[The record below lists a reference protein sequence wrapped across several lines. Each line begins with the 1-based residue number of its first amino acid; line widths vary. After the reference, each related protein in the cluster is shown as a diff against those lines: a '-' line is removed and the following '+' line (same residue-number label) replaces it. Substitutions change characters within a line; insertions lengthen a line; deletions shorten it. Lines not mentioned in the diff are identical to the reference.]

1 MRDRVS
7 APSVRR
13 GGRLSSLR
21 PARRSGDSLFGN
33 STFLLV
39 NTIVLAAFGFLFWSI
54 SAHVYTATQV
64 GLATALIAA
73 LNLIT
78 SFALVGLE
86 ISLIRFL
93 PQSRDGGT
101 LINSSLVW
109 TAILAALCS
118 AIFILVQPLI
128 APRLAIVHESVLVGA
143 LFILFSCAAAAN
155 YIVESVFI
163 SYQASR
169 YVVVKN
175 AVASVLK
182 VGLPVAL
189 AFGGAFGLYSAWMVS
204 LVLAAACGIW
214 ILKRRL
220 GHRFA
225 FTTRRVPTPGMRA
238 FSIANYLATFAEGI
252 PDMVLPLLVLDLLGA
267 VSAAHYF
274 IAMMLATL
282 LFAVSAAAGQS
293 LFAAGSQG
301 PGEFRRHAG
310 PAALFTASLLVP
322 GILGAILLGGPVLH
336 LFGADYARSAHS
348 LLILFAGSSV
358 LVAGN
363 DALRAFHK
371 VHLANTVMFVS
382 SALGSAV
389 AIGLC
394 FPLAAEGLTGIGLAW
409 CGGQIVTFVV
419 LAFPFIAS
427 RVVSRDRAG
436 LS

>member
-39 NTIVLAAFGFLFWSI
+39 NTIVLAAFGFLFRSI

-101 LINSSLVW
+101 LMNSSLVW

-155 YIVESVFI
+155 YIVESLFI

-182 VGLPVAL
+182 GGASGRPCVRWCVWPLLGMDGVARPGGGMRYLDSQAPARSPVCVHHAEGADSRHEGLLYCQLSGHVRRGHTGHGVATPCARPSRRCLRCSLFHRDDARNVAL
-189 AFGGAFGLYSAWMVS
+189 
-204 LVLAAACGIW
+204 CG
-214 ILKRRL
+214 
-220 GHRFA
+220 
-225 FTTRRVPTPGMRA
+225 VDDV
-238 FSIANYLATFAEGI
+238 E
-252 PDMVLPLLVLDLLGA
+252 
-267 VSAAHYF
+267 
-274 IAMMLATL
+274 
-282 LFAVSAAAGQS
+282 S

-427 RVVSRDRAG
+427 RVFSRDRAG